1 MWSGR
6 SLQALKT
13 TAKMRRY
20 FSYSRNLIHLSG
32 VFMTQAN
39 PRTPAYPINEQFIN
53 RWSPRAY
60 TGADISEETVLTFLE
75 AARWAPSSYNS
86 QPWRFVYARRGT
98 PQWDSLLGLLNDFN
112 RSWAQNASV
121 LIVVLSKTTFTPPGG
136 TEPVPAVA
144 HSFDTGSAWAYL
156 ALQASLS
163 GWHAHGMV
171 GFDKER
177 ARTELGVPADF
188 SVEAAVA
195 IGKLGDKSILPEG
208 LQAREVP
215 SPREPLSKL
224 AFEGKFKA

>member
-1 MWSGR
+1 MS
-6 SLQALKT
+6 QT
-13 TAKMRRY
+13 
-20 FSYSRNLIHLSG
+20 
-32 VFMTQAN
+32 N
-39 PRTPAYPINEQFIN
+39 PRVADHPIDPQFLN

-98 PQWDSLLGLLNDFN
+98 PQWDGLLGLLNEFN
-112 RSWAQNASV
+112 RGWAEKASV
-121 LIVVLSKTTFTPPGG
+121 LIIVLSKTTFTPPGANA
-136 TEPVPAVA
+136 PVPATT

-163 GWHAHGMV
+163 GWHAHGMA
-171 GFDKER
+171 GFDKDR

-195 IGKLGDKSILPEG
+195 VGKLGDKSILPEG
-208 LQAREVP
+208 MQARELP

-224 AFEGKFKA
+224 AFEGKFQG

>member
-1 MWSGR
+1 MS
-6 SLQALKT
+6 Q
-13 TAKMRRY
+13 
-20 FSYSRNLIHLSG
+20 I
-32 VFMTQAN
+32 N
-39 PRTPAYPINEQFIN
+39 PRVADHPIDSQFLS
-53 RWSPRAY
+53 RWSPRAF
-60 TGADISEETVLTFLE
+60 TGADISEEAVLTFLE

-98 PQWDSLLGLLNDFN
+98 PQWESLLGLLNDFN
-112 RSWAQNASV
+112 RSWAEKASV
-121 LIVVLSKTTFTPPGG
+121 LFIVLSKTTFTPPGAAA
-136 TEPVPAVA
+136 PVPAVS

-163 GWHAHGMV
+163 GWHAHAMV
-171 GFDKER
+171 GFDKDR

-215 SPREPLSKL
+215 SPREPVSKF
-224 AFEGKFKA
+224 AFEGKFPG

>member
-1 MWSGR
+1 
-6 SLQALKT
+6 LFLL
-13 TAKMRRY
+13 
-20 FSYSRNLIHLSG
+20 RNINHLSG

-39 PRTPAYPINEQFIN
+39 PRTAAYPIDEQFLN

-98 PQWDSLLGLLNDFN
+98 PQWDGLLGLLNEFN
-112 RSWAQNASV
+112 RGWAEKASV
-121 LIVVLSKTTFTPPGG
+121 LIVLLSKTTFTPPGASA
-136 TEPVPAVA
+136 PVPAVT

-171 GFDKER
+171 GFDKDR
-177 ARTELGVPADF
+177 ARTELAVPAEF
-188 SVEAAVA
+188 SVEAMVA

-208 LQAREVP
+208 LQARELP

-224 AFEGKFKA
+224 AFEGKFLG